1 MTRAP
6 RSTPPMLVLIAVASA
21 VLACSREAPEAGIDP
36 VVPPMPAPPPAP
48 PECQITLAGPAWIV
62 EGERLQ
68 LSVGCANGAALPA
81 DLVLEGL
88 PAAAR
93 LDPRAGEVV
102 WQTGLADA
110 GVYLATVRMP
120 GKAGAQLRV
129 GIVDRWDATG
139 NTPPDPARYT
149 EEYGLPVFHL
159 RVDAEIT
166 DLDYVPA
173 NLTYRG
179 TTYSLRV
186 KYRGASSL
194 NFPKKSFTLSF
205 PDEAQFSDPVLGFP
219 PRKKILLVTTF
230 DDQTLIRNR
239 LTLGLWSLVAD
250 HPIDVRT
257 ASAVLYLNGEFRGV
271 YMMSE
276 KIAGQVL
283 KEHGLD
289 GDGNL
294 YFAMSWFA
302 NFRETGPDGQP
313 KVTWHDGYEKDEG
326 TPLEG
331 EPGAFD
337 DLDAFVQLVAT
348 ADDAT
353 FAAALPETV
362 SVDEFRD
369 WWVLAMLS
377 YSTDSVGKNTFL
389 YHDPQA
395 GPWRATVWDH
405 AGSLGQ
411 NYQMLRTS
419 PQSSAEFI
427 DRNHL
432 FERLLAPPFGDLT
445 RARLGTALRERVP
458 SDAVLSEYDRLV
470 AETAATA
477 WRDDARWGSEQ
488 RAYFEAIGRTDWHSY
503 EDEVAYAREWIAARW
518 AYLAERY

>member
-1 MTRAP
+1 MTRAL
-6 RSTPPMLVLIAVASA
+6 RSTSPVLVLVAVAS
-21 VLACSREAPEAGIDP
+21 VVACSREAPEAGLDP
-36 VVPPMPAPPPAP
+36 VAPPPAP
-48 PECQITLAGPAWIV
+48 PECEITLAGPPWIV

-68 LSVGCANGAALPA
+68 LSVGCRNGAAPPA

-93 LDPRAGEVV
+93 LDPLAGEIV

-110 GVYLATVRMP
+110 GVYRVSVRVP
-120 GKAGAQLRV
+120 GKIGAQLQL
-129 GIVDRWDATG
+129 GIADRWNATA

-159 RVDAEIT
+159 QVDEAALS
-166 DLDYVPA
+166 DVDYVPA
-173 NLTYRG
+173 MLTYRG
-179 TTYSLRV
+179 TNYSLDV
-186 KYRGASSL
+186 KYRGAISL
-194 NFPKKSFTLSF
+194 NYPKKSLTLSF
-205 PDEAQFSDPVLGFP
+205 PGGAFSDPVLGFP

-239 LTLGLWSLVAD
+239 LALGLWSLVAD

-283 KEHGLD
+283 EEHGLD

-302 NFRETGPDGQP
+302 NFRETGPEGQP

-353 FAAALPETV
+353 FAAALPETAD
-362 SVDEFRD
+362 VDELRD
-369 WWVLAMLS
+369 WWVLAMLT
-377 YSTDSVGKNTFL
+377 YSTDCVGKNTFL
-389 YHDPQA
+389 YHDPRG
-395 GPWRATVWDH
+395 GPWRATVWDYS
-405 AGSLGQ
+405 GSLGRNWQ
-411 NYQMLRTS
+411 TFLRGPENST
-419 PQSSAEFI
+419 EFT
-427 DRNHL
+427 DKNHL
-432 FERLLAPPFGDLT
+432 FERLLAPPFDTGT

-458 SDAVLSEYDRLV
+458 VEAVIAEYDRLV
-470 AETAATA
+470 AETAAAA

-488 RAYFEAIGRTDWHSY
+488 RAFFENWGRTDWHSY